1 MADIQNNSGLISDDI
16 IKEAAKKIHEAGGCD
31 ARDDYGK
38 GWDAAITEALN
49 ILLSA
54 AGYTIEEVLDY
65 GEEYICTI

>member
-1 MADIQNNSGLISDDI
+1 MKRVDEIHGMIMARG
-16 IKEAAKKIHEAGGCD
+16 D
-31 ARDDYGK
+31 AVVMK
-38 GWDAAITEALN
+38 ALN